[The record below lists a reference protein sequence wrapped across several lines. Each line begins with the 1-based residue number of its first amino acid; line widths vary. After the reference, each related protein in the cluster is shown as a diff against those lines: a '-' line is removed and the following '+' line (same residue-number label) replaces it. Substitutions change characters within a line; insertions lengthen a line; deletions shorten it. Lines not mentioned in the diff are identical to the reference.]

1 MIIFVIRIMIF
12 FNPVYLKLK
21 LLFSSLNEK
30 TGSEI
35 EILVSQGLMSEL
47 GTSTSVSGSFEK
59 HIKFIFKNVK
69 LVKVLIKSLFNISQ
83 HQIGGHHQ
91 NNRTHR
97 AQFAGLRGEFT
108 EIAGD
113 LLAATG
119 QHLGENPGLN
129 LGSSILKGGDQ

>member
-69 LVKVLIKSLFNISQ
+69 LVKVLIKSLFNILEFIY
-83 HQIGGHHQ
+83 HKKIQIM
-91 NNRTHR
+91 
-97 AQFAGLRGEFT
+97 
-108 EIAGD
+108 
-113 LLAATG
+113 
-119 QHLGENPGLN
+119 
-129 LGSSILKGGDQ
+129 